1 MKSLNEEISR
11 IKQVMDIKPQ
21 KKISLG
27 YHDNLIEIFSE
38 SVEEEEDN
46 DKKNNRAYVIEK
58 ILNNEFT
65 NDANEFYDSFT
76 KSNKHKEMLTDYNV
90 EDFSKMRLFK
100 LDGYDIGYALKKSS
114 TGDYDEIV
122 SVFNNSGVKN
132 IGSHL
137 IQSAIKN
144 GGCYLDHFDGYLSNF
159 YEKHDFEEIE
169 RNEFESKYDPEGKFE
184 KKYGRQ
190 QFIVR
195 KHKNC

>member
-11 IKQVMDIKPQ
+11 IKQVMGINPK

-58 ILNNEFT
+58 ISNNEFT

-90 EDFSKMRLFK
+90 EDFSKMKLFK

-114 TGDYDEIV
+114 TGNYDEIV
-122 SVFNNSGVKN
+122 SVFNNSGIKN
-132 IGSHL
+132 IGDPL
-137 IQSAIKN
+137 IRSAILN

-159 YEKHDFEEIE
+159 YEKHDFKEID
-169 RNEFESKYDPEGKFE
+169 RHEFDSKYDPEGKFE
-184 KKYGRQ
+184 KKYGKQ
-190 QFIVR
+190 AFIVR

>member
-11 IKQVMDIKPQ
+11 IKQVMGINPK

-46 DKKNNRAYVIEK
+46 DKKNNRLNVIEK

-90 EDFSKMRLFK
+90 EDFSKMKLFK

-184 KKYGRQ
+184 SKYGKQ
-190 QFIVR
+190 AFIVR